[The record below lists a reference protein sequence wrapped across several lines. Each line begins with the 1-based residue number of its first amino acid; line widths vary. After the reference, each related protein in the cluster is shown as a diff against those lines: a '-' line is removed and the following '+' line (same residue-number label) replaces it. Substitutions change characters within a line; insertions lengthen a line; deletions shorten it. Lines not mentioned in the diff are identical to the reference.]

1 MKRELEELDIREL
14 DAIVCSA
21 PWFTY
26 ARYLL
31 LCKLA
36 ALGRESFLSGVRT
49 SLVSLP
55 DRERLIS
62 KIAAMYG
69 LVKVAKS
76 IPAAPSA
83 KGSAQGIAAASGIEA
98 ASGAEAASGIAAAA
112 GAEAASGIATAAGIE
127 ATSGVAAPSGE
138 AAPSGAEAASGAAG
152 SRDGSLSG
160 KEAFSLGL
168 LDVEFIEGGAFER
181 HPYVVGG
188 DYFSKADIDSLENKQ
203 ENISLNYLKGAG
215 SATSGSGATPGS
227 SATSG
232 SAAMQG
238 SGADAEGSAT
248 PGSGAVAEGGASAK
262 DESSGE
268 ISLEIDSPLCTET
281 LASIYAQQGYYQQA
295 IEIYSKLC
303 LLYPEKSAYFATL
316 VKEVKIKK
324 TE

>member
-14 DAIVCSA
+14 DAVVCSA

-76 IPAAPSA
+76 ISAAPSA
-83 KGSAQGIAAASGIEA
+83 KGSAQGIAAAAGIK
-98 ASGAEAASGIAAAA
+98 AASGIAAA
-112 GAEAASGIATAAGIE
+112 SGIE
-127 ATSGVAAPSGE
+127 ATSGVAAPSGV
-138 AAPSGAEAASGAAG
+138 AASGAAASG
-152 SRDGSLSG
+152 EAGNRDGSLSG
-160 KEAFSLGL
+160 KEAFSFGL
-168 LDVEFIEGGAFER
+168 LDVEFIERGAFER
-181 HPYVVGG
+181 QPYVVGG

-215 SATSGSGATPGS
+215 SATSSSGATSGGN
-227 SATSG
+227 ATSG
-232 SAAMQG
+232 SAAMQ
-238 SGADAEGSAT
+238 
-248 PGSGAVAEGGASAK
+248 GSGAVAEGGASAK

>member
-55 DRERLIS
+55 DREHLIS

-76 IPAAPSA
+76 ISAAPSA
-83 KGSAQGIAAASGIEA
+83 KGSAQGIAAASG
-98 ASGAEAASGIAAAA
+98 
-112 GAEAASGIATAAGIE
+112 
-127 ATSGVAAPSGE
+127 VAAPSGV
-138 AAPSGAEAASGAAG
+138 AASSGAATSGAAASGETG
-152 SRDGSLSG
+152 SRNGSLSG
-160 KEAFSLGL
+160 KEALSFGL

-215 SATSGSGATPGS
+215 SATSG
-227 SATSG
+227 G
-232 SAAMQG
+232 SAISG

-248 PGSGAVAEGGASAK
+248 PGSGAVAEGGAIAK

>member
-76 IPAAPSA
+76 ISAAPSA
-83 KGSAQGIAAASGIEA
+83 KGAAQGIAAGAGIK
-98 ASGAEAASGIAAAA
+98 AASGIAAAA

-127 ATSGVAAPSGE
+127 AASGVAAPSGV
-138 AAPSGAEAASGAAG
+138 AG

-160 KEAFSLGL
+160 KEALSFGL

-215 SATSGSGATPGS
+215 SATSGGSATPCSG
-227 SATSG
+227 ATSG
-232 SAAMQG
+232 STAMQG

>member
-76 IPAAPSA
+76 ISAAPSA
-83 KGSAQGIAAASGIEA
+83 KGSAQGIAAAAGIEA
-98 ASGAEAASGIAAAA
+98 A
-112 GAEAASGIATAAGIE
+112 
-127 ATSGVAAPSGE
+127 SGVAAPSGV
-138 AAPSGAEAASGAAG
+138 AASGAAASREAASGETG
-152 SRDGSLSG
+152 SRNGSLSG
-160 KEAFSLGL
+160 KEALSFGL

-215 SATSGSGATPGS
+215 SATSGGSATPGS
-227 SATSG
+227 GATSG

-238 SGADAEGSAT
+238 SGA
-248 PGSGAVAEGGASAK
+248 VAEGGAIAK

>member
-55 DRERLIS
+55 DREHLIS

-76 IPAAPSA
+76 ISAAPSA
-83 KGSAQGIAAASGIEA
+83 KGSAQGIAAASG
-98 ASGAEAASGIAAAA
+98 AEAASGIAAAA
-112 GAEAASGIATAAGIE
+112 GIEAA
-127 ATSGVAAPSGE
+127 SGVAAPSGV
-138 AAPSGAEAASGAAG
+138 AASSGAATSGAAASGETG
-152 SRDGSLSG
+152 SRNGSLSG
-160 KEAFSLGL
+160 KEALSFGL

-203 ENISLNYLKGAG
+203 ENISLNYLTGAG

-238 SGADAEGSAT
+238 SGA
-248 PGSGAVAEGGASAK
+248 VAEGGAIAK

>member
-76 IPAAPSA
+76 ISAAPSA
-83 KGSAQGIAAASGIEA
+83 KGAAPGIKAASGIAAASGIEA
-98 ASGAEAASGIAAAA
+98 ASG
-112 GAEAASGIATAAGIE
+112 
-127 ATSGVAAPSGE
+127 VAAPSGVAASG
-138 AAPSGAEAASGAAG
+138 AAPSGAAASGVTG

-160 KEAFSLGL
+160 KEALSFGL

-215 SATSGSGATPGS
+215 SATSSG
-227 SATSG
+227 SATSGGSATPG

-238 SGADAEGSAT
+238 CGSVAEGSAT

>member
-55 DRERLIS
+55 DREHLIS

-76 IPAAPSA
+76 ISAAPSA
-83 KGSAQGIAAASGIEA
+83 KGAAQGIKAASGIETASGIAAASGIEA
-98 ASGAEAASGIAAAA
+98 ASG
-112 GAEAASGIATAAGIE
+112 
-127 ATSGVAAPSGE
+127 VAAPSGVAALGAATSE
-138 AAPSGAEAASGAAG
+138 AAASGVTG

-160 KEAFSLGL
+160 KEALSFGL

-227 SATSG
+227 
-232 SAAMQG
+232 AAMQG

-248 PGSGAVAEGGASAK
+248 PGNGAVAEGGASAK

>member
-55 DRERLIS
+55 DREHLIS

-76 IPAAPSA
+76 ISAAPSA
-83 KGSAQGIAAASGIEA
+83 KGSAQGIAAASG
-98 ASGAEAASGIAAAA
+98 AEAASGIAAAA
-112 GAEAASGIATAAGIE
+112 GIEAA
-127 ATSGVAAPSGE
+127 SGVAAPSGV
-138 AAPSGAEAASGAAG
+138 AASGAAASGETG
-152 SRDGSLSG
+152 SRNGSLSG
-160 KEAFSLGL
+160 KEALSFGL

-215 SATSGSGATPGS
+215 SATSG
-227 SATSG
+227 G
-232 SAAMQG
+232 SAISG

-248 PGSGAVAEGGASAK
+248 PGSGAVAEGGAIAK

>member
-76 IPAAPSA
+76 ISAAPSA
-83 KGSAQGIAAASGIEA
+83 KGAAQGIAAASGIEA
-98 ASGAEAASGIAAAA
+98 ASG
-112 GAEAASGIATAAGIE
+112 
-127 ATSGVAAPSGE
+127 VAAPSGV
-138 AAPSGAEAASGAAG
+138 AASGAAASREAASGETG
-152 SRDGSLSG
+152 SRNGSLSG
-160 KEAFSLGL
+160 KEALSFGL

-215 SATSGSGATPGS
+215 SATSGSSATPGS

>member
-55 DRERLIS
+55 DREHLIS

-76 IPAAPSA
+76 ISAAPSA
-83 KGSAQGIAAASGIEA
+83 KGSAQGIAAASG
-98 ASGAEAASGIAAAA
+98 AEAASGIAAAA
-112 GAEAASGIATAAGIE
+112 GIEAA
-127 ATSGVAAPSGE
+127 SGVAAPSGV
-138 AAPSGAEAASGAAG
+138 AASSGAATSGAAASGETG
-152 SRDGSLSG
+152 SRNGSLSG
-160 KEAFSLGL
+160 KEALSFGL

-215 SATSGSGATPGS
+215 SATSGGSATPCSG
-227 SATSG
+227 ATSG

-248 PGSGAVAEGGASAK
+248 PGSGAVAEGGAIAK

>member
-83 KGSAQGIAAASGIEA
+83 KGSNQDIAAASDIEA
-98 ASGAEAASGIAAAA
+98 A
-112 GAEAASGIATAAGIE
+112 
-127 ATSGVAAPSGE
+127 SGVAAPSG
-138 AAPSGAEAASGAAG
+138 AAPSGAATSGAAASGETG
-152 SRDGSLSG
+152 SRNGSLSG
-160 KEAFSLGL
+160 KEALSFGL

-215 SATSGSGATPGS
+215 SATSGGGVTPGS

>member
-76 IPAAPSA
+76 ISAAPSA
-83 KGSAQGIAAASGIEA
+83 KGSAQGIAAAAGIKAASGIAA
-98 ASGAEAASGIAAAA
+98 ASGAEAASGIAAA
-112 GAEAASGIATAAGIE
+112 SGI
-127 ATSGVAAPSGE
+127 
-138 AAPSGAEAASGAAG
+138 EAASGAAG

-160 KEAFSLGL
+160 KEALSFGL

-215 SATSGSGATPGS
+215 GATSGGSATPGSGAMQGSGATP
-227 SATSG
+227 G

-238 SGADAEGSAT
+238 SGSAAEGSAT
-248 PGSGAVAEGGASAK
+248 PGSGAVAEGGAIAK

>member
-76 IPAAPSA
+76 ISAAPSA
-83 KGSAQGIAAASGIEA
+83 KGSAQGIAAAAGIKA
-98 ASGAEAASGIAAAA
+98 AS
-112 GAEAASGIATAAGIE
+112 GIE
-127 ATSGVAAPSGE
+127 ATSGVAAPSG
-138 AAPSGAEAASGAAG
+138 AAASGVAAASG
-152 SRDGSLSG
+152 ETGNRDGSRSG
-160 KEAFSLGL
+160 KEALSFGL

-215 SATSGSGATPGS
+215 SATSGSGATSGG
-227 SATSG
+227 SATS
-232 SAAMQG
+232 G

>member
-49 SLVSLP
+49 SLISLP
-55 DRERLIS
+55 DREHLIS

-69 LVKVAKS
+69 LVKVARS
-76 IPAAPSA
+76 ISAAPSA
-83 KGSAQGIAAASGIEA
+83 KGANQDIAAASGIEA

-112 GAEAASGIATAAGIE
+112 GIEAA
-127 ATSGVAAPSGE
+127 SGVAAPSG
-138 AAPSGAEAASGAAG
+138 AATSGVTC

-160 KEAFSLGL
+160 KEALSFGL

-215 SATSGSGATPGS
+215 GATSGG

-238 SGADAEGSAT
+238 SGATSGSAAMQGSGTDAEGSAT
-248 PGSGAVAEGGASAK
+248 PGSGAVAEGGAIAK

>member
-69 LVKVAKS
+69 LVKVARS
-76 IPAAPSA
+76 ISAAPSA
-83 KGSAQGIAAASGIEA
+83 KGSAQGIAAASG
-98 ASGAEAASGIAAAA
+98 AEAASGIAAAA
-112 GAEAASGIATAAGIE
+112 GIEAA
-127 ATSGVAAPSGE
+127 SGVAAPSGV
-138 AAPSGAEAASGAAG
+138 AASSGAATSGAAASGETG
-152 SRDGSLSG
+152 SRNGSLSG
-160 KEAFSLGL
+160 KEALSFGL

-215 SATSGSGATPGS
+215 SATSGGSATP
-227 SATSG
+227 G

-248 PGSGAVAEGGASAK
+248 PGSGAVAEGGAIAK

>member
-55 DRERLIS
+55 DREHLIS

-76 IPAAPSA
+76 ISAAPSA
-83 KGSAQGIAAASGIEA
+83 KGSAQGIAAASG
-98 ASGAEAASGIAAAA
+98 AEAASGIAAAA
-112 GAEAASGIATAAGIE
+112 GIEAA
-127 ATSGVAAPSGE
+127 SGVAAP
-138 AAPSGAEAASGAAG
+138 SGAAG

-160 KEAFSLGL
+160 KEALSLGL

-215 SATSGSGATPGS
+215 SATSG
-227 SATSG
+227 G
-232 SAAMQG
+232 SAISG

-248 PGSGAVAEGGASAK
+248 PGSGAVAEGGAIAK

>member
-76 IPAAPSA
+76 ISAAPSA
-83 KGSAQGIAAASGIEA
+83 KGANQDIAAAPGIAAASGIEA
-98 ASGAEAASGIAAAA
+98 ASGAAASG
-112 GAEAASGIATAAGIE
+112 E
-127 ATSGVAAPSGE
+127 
-138 AAPSGAEAASGAAG
+138 AG
-152 SRDGSLSG
+152 SRDGSRSG
-160 KEAFSLGL
+160 KEALSFGL

-215 SATSGSGATPGS
+215 SVTSGG

-238 SGADAEGSAT
+238 SGSAAEGGAT
-248 PGSGAVAEGGASAK
+248 PGSGAVAEGGAIAK

>member
-76 IPAAPSA
+76 ISAAPSA
-83 KGSAQGIAAASGIEA
+83 KGAAQGIAADAGIEAASGIAAASGIEA
-98 ASGAEAASGIAAAA
+98 ASG
-112 GAEAASGIATAAGIE
+112 
-127 ATSGVAAPSGE
+127 VAAPSGVAALGAATSE
-138 AAPSGAEAASGAAG
+138 AAASGVTG

-160 KEAFSLGL
+160 KEALSFGL

-181 HPYVVGG
+181 QPYVVGG

-215 SATSGSGATPGS
+215 SATSGCSATSGGSATPASGATP
-227 SATSG
+227 G

-238 SGADAEGSAT
+238 SGSA
-248 PGSGAVAEGGASAK
+248 AEGGASAK

>member
-83 KGSAQGIAAASGIEA
+83 KGSNQDIAAASDIEA
-98 ASGAEAASGIAAAA
+98 A
-112 GAEAASGIATAAGIE
+112 
-127 ATSGVAAPSGE
+127 SGVAAPSG
-138 AAPSGAEAASGAAG
+138 AAPSGAATSGAAASGETG
-152 SRDGSLSG
+152 SRNGSLSG
-160 KEAFSLGL
+160 KEALSFGL

-215 SATSGSGATPGS
+215 SATSGGGVTPGS

-232 SAAMQG
+232 SAAMRG

>member
-14 DAIVCSA
+14 DAVVCSA

-83 KGSAQGIAAASGIEA
+83 KGSNQDIAAASDIEA
-98 ASGAEAASGIAAAA
+98 A
-112 GAEAASGIATAAGIE
+112 
-127 ATSGVAAPSGE
+127 SGVAAPSG
-138 AAPSGAEAASGAAG
+138 AAPSGAATSGAAASGETG
-152 SRDGSLSG
+152 SRNGSLSG
-160 KEAFSLGL
+160 KEALSFGL

-215 SATSGSGATPGS
+215 SATSGGGVTPGS

-248 PGSGAVAEGGASAK
+248 PGSGAVAEGGAIAK

>member
-76 IPAAPSA
+76 ISAAPSA
-83 KGSAQGIAAASGIEA
+83 KGSAQGIAAASG
-98 ASGAEAASGIAAAA
+98 AEAASGIAAAA
-112 GAEAASGIATAAGIE
+112 GIEAA
-127 ATSGVAAPSGE
+127 SGVAAPSGVAALGAATSE
-138 AAPSGAEAASGAAG
+138 AAASGVTG

-160 KEAFSLGL
+160 KEALSFGL

-215 SATSGSGATPGS
+215 SATSG
-227 SATSG
+227 G
-232 SAAMQG
+232 SAISG

-248 PGSGAVAEGGASAK
+248 PGSGAVAEGGAIAK

>member
-76 IPAAPSA
+76 ISAAPSA
-83 KGSAQGIAAASGIEA
+83 KGSAQGIAAAAGIK
-98 ASGAEAASGIAAAA
+98 AASGIAAAA

-127 ATSGVAAPSGE
+127 AASGVAAPSGV
-138 AAPSGAEAASGAAG
+138 AG
-152 SRDGSLSG
+152 SRNGSLSG
-160 KEAFSLGL
+160 KEALSFGL

-215 SATSGSGATPGS
+215 SATSGGSATPGS
-227 SATSG
+227 GATSG

>member
-55 DRERLIS
+55 DREHLIS

-76 IPAAPSA
+76 ISAAPSA
-83 KGSAQGIAAASGIEA
+83 KGANQDIAAASDIEA
-98 ASGAEAASGIAAAA
+98 AS

-127 ATSGVAAPSGE
+127 AASGVAAPSGE
-138 AAPSGAEAASGAAG
+138 AG

-160 KEAFSLGL
+160 KEALSFGL

-181 HPYVVGG
+181 QPYVVGG

-227 SATSG
+227 
-232 SAAMQG
+232 AAMQG
-238 SGADAEGSAT
+238 SGSGAEGSAT
-248 PGSGAVAEGGASAK
+248 PGSGAVAEGGAIAK

>member
-14 DAIVCSA
+14 DAVVCSA

-76 IPAAPSA
+76 ISAAPSA
-83 KGSAQGIAAASGIEA
+83 KGANQDIAAASDIEA
-98 ASGAEAASGIAAAA
+98 A
-112 GAEAASGIATAAGIE
+112 
-127 ATSGVAAPSGE
+127 SGVAAPSG
-138 AAPSGAEAASGAAG
+138 AAPSGAATSGAAASGETG
-152 SRDGSLSG
+152 SRDGSRSG
-160 KEAFSLGL
+160 KEAFSFGL

-215 SATSGSGATPGS
+215 SATSGGSATPGS
-227 SATSG
+227 G
-232 SAAMQG
+232 AMQG

-248 PGSGAVAEGGASAK
+248 PGSGAVAEGGAIAK

-281 LASIYAQQGYYQQA
+281 LASMYAQQGYYQQS

>member
-1 MKRELEELDIREL
+1 M
-14 DAIVCSA
+14 
-21 PWFTY
+21 T
-26 ARYLL
+26 
-31 LCKLA
+31 
-36 ALGRESFLSGVRT
+36 
-49 SLVSLP
+49 
-55 DRERLIS
+55 
-62 KIAAMYG
+62 
-69 LVKVAKS
+69 
-76 IPAAPSA
+76 
-83 KGSAQGIAAASGIEA
+83 
-98 ASGAEAASGIAAAA
+98 
-112 GAEAASGIATAAGIE
+112 
-127 ATSGVAAPSGE
+127 
-138 AAPSGAEAASGAAG
+138 G

-160 KEAFSLGL
+160 KEALSFGL

-215 SATSGSGATPGS
+215 SATSG
-227 SATSG
+227 G
-232 SAAMQG
+232 SAISG

>member
-49 SLVSLP
+49 SLISLP
-55 DRERLIS
+55 DREHLIS

-76 IPAAPSA
+76 ISAAPSA
-83 KGSAQGIAAASGIEA
+83 KVSAPGIAAAS
-98 ASGAEAASGIAAAA
+98 

-127 ATSGVAAPSGE
+127 AASGVAAPSGVT
-138 AAPSGAEAASGAAG
+138 G

-160 KEAFSLGL
+160 KEALSFGL

-215 SATSGSGATPGS
+215 GATSGSSATSGSGATPGS

-232 SAAMQG
+232 NAAMQG
-238 SGADAEGSAT
+238 SGSVAGGSAT

>member
-14 DAIVCSA
+14 DAVVCSA

-55 DRERLIS
+55 DIERLIS

-76 IPAAPSA
+76 ISAAPSA
-83 KGSAQGIAAASGIEA
+83 KGANQDIAAASDIEA
-98 ASGAEAASGIAAAA
+98 A
-112 GAEAASGIATAAGIE
+112 
-127 ATSGVAAPSGE
+127 SGVAAPSG
-138 AAPSGAEAASGAAG
+138 AAPSGAATSGAAASGETG
-152 SRDGSLSG
+152 SRNGSLSG
-160 KEAFSLGL
+160 KEALSFGL

-215 SATSGSGATPGS
+215 SATSGGGVTPGS

>member
-76 IPAAPSA
+76 ISAAPSA
-83 KGSAQGIAAASGIEA
+83 KGAAQGIAAA
-98 ASGAEAASGIAAAA
+98 
-112 GAEAASGIATAAGIE
+112 AGIK
-127 ATSGVAAPSGE
+127 AASGVAAPSGE
-138 AAPSGAEAASGAAG
+138 TG
-152 SRDGSLSG
+152 SRNGSLSG
-160 KEAFSLGL
+160 KEALSLGL

-181 HPYVVGG
+181 QPYVVGG

-215 SATSGSGATPGS
+215 SAT
-227 SATSG
+227 
-232 SAAMQG
+232 
-238 SGADAEGSAT
+238 

-262 DESSGE
+262 DDSSGE

-281 LASIYAQQGYYQQA
+281 LAFIYAQQGYYQQA

>member
-76 IPAAPSA
+76 ISAAPSA
-83 KGSAQGIAAASGIEA
+83 KGSAQGIAAAAGIK
-98 ASGAEAASGIAAAA
+98 AASGIAAAA

-127 ATSGVAAPSGE
+127 AASGVAAP
-138 AAPSGAEAASGAAG
+138 GAAASGETG

-160 KEAFSLGL
+160 KEALSFGL

-248 PGSGAVAEGGASAK
+248 PGSGAVAEGGAIAK

>member
-76 IPAAPSA
+76 ISAAPSA
-83 KGSAQGIAAASGIEA
+83 KGANQDIAAASDIEA
-98 ASGAEAASGIAAAA
+98 ASGVAAPSGAAPSGAATSGAATSGAAA
-112 GAEAASGIATAAGIE
+112 
-127 ATSGVAAPSGE
+127 SGVAAPSGE
-138 AAPSGAEAASGAAG
+138 TG

-160 KEAFSLGL
+160 KEALSFGL

-215 SATSGSGATPGS
+215 GATSGGSATPGSGAMQGSGATP
-227 SATSG
+227 G

-238 SGADAEGSAT
+238 SGSAAEGSAT
-248 PGSGAVAEGGASAK
+248 PGSGAVAEGGAIAK

>member
-76 IPAAPSA
+76 ISAAPSA
-83 KGSAQGIAAASGIEA
+83 KGAAQGIAAAS
-98 ASGAEAASGIAAAA
+98 
-112 GAEAASGIATAAGIE
+112 GIE
-127 ATSGVAAPSGE
+127 ATSGVAAPSGV
-138 AAPSGAEAASGAAG
+138 AASGAAASG
-152 SRDGSLSG
+152 EAGNRDGSLSG
-160 KEAFSLGL
+160 KEALSFGL

-215 SATSGSGATPGS
+215 SATSGGSATPGS
-227 SATSG
+227 GATSG

-238 SGADAEGSAT
+238 SGA
-248 PGSGAVAEGGASAK
+248 VAEGGAIAK

>member
-76 IPAAPSA
+76 ISAAPSA
-83 KGSAQGIAAASGIEA
+83 KGANQDIAAAPGIAAASG
-98 ASGAEAASGIAAAA
+98 
-112 GAEAASGIATAAGIE
+112 
-127 ATSGVAAPSGE
+127 V
-138 AAPSGAEAASGAAG
+138 AG

-160 KEAFSLGL
+160 KEALSFGL

-215 SATSGSGATPGS
+215 SATSGGSATPGS

-248 PGSGAVAEGGASAK
+248 PGSGAVAEGGAIAK

>member
-76 IPAAPSA
+76 ISAAPSA
-83 KGSAQGIAAASGIEA
+83 KGSAQGIAAAAGIKAASGIAAASGIEA
-98 ASGAEAASGIAAAA
+98 ASG
-112 GAEAASGIATAAGIE
+112 
-127 ATSGVAAPSGE
+127 VAAPSGVAALGAATSE
-138 AAPSGAEAASGAAG
+138 AAASGVTG

-160 KEAFSLGL
+160 KEALSFGL

-181 HPYVVGG
+181 QPYVVGG

-215 SATSGSGATPGS
+215 SATFGCSATSGGSATPASGATP
-227 SATSG
+227 G

-238 SGADAEGSAT
+238 SGSA
-248 PGSGAVAEGGASAK
+248 AEGGASAK

>member
-55 DRERLIS
+55 DREHLIS

-76 IPAAPSA
+76 ISAAPSA
-83 KGSAQGIAAASGIEA
+83 KGANQDIAAAPGIAAASGIEA
-98 ASGAEAASGIAAAA
+98 ASGIAAAA
-112 GAEAASGIATAAGIE
+112 GIEAA
-127 ATSGVAAPSGE
+127 SGVAAPSGE
-138 AAPSGAEAASGAAG
+138 AGNQNG
-152 SRDGSLSG
+152 SRSG
-160 KEAFSLGL
+160 KEALSFGL
-168 LDVEFIEGGAFER
+168 LDVEFIEGGSFER
-181 HPYVVGG
+181 QPYVVGG

-215 SATSGSGATPGS
+215 SATSGGSATPGSAVMQGCGSVAEGSTTPGSGATP
-227 SATSG
+227 G

-238 SGADAEGSAT
+238 SGSA
-248 PGSGAVAEGGASAK
+248 AEGGASAK

>member
-76 IPAAPSA
+76 ISAAPSA
-83 KGSAQGIAAASGIEA
+83 KGAAQGIAAAAGIKAASGIAAASGIEA
-98 ASGAEAASGIAAAA
+98 ASG
-112 GAEAASGIATAAGIE
+112 
-127 ATSGVAAPSGE
+127 VAAPSGV
-138 AAPSGAEAASGAAG
+138 AASGAAASREAASGVTG
-152 SRDGSLSG
+152 SRNGSRSG
-160 KEAFSLGL
+160 KEALSFGL

-215 SATSGSGATPGS
+215 SATSGGSATPGS

-248 PGSGAVAEGGASAK
+248 PGSGAVAEGGAIAK

>member
-55 DRERLIS
+55 DREHLIS

-76 IPAAPSA
+76 ISAAPSA
-83 KGSAQGIAAASGIEA
+83 KGSAQGIAAAAGIKAASGIAAASGIEA
-98 ASGAEAASGIAAAA
+98 ASG
-112 GAEAASGIATAAGIE
+112 
-127 ATSGVAAPSGE
+127 VAAPSGVAALGAATSE
-138 AAPSGAEAASGAAG
+138 AAASGVTG

-160 KEAFSLGL
+160 KEALSFGL

-227 SATSG
+227 
-232 SAAMQG
+232 AAMQG

-248 PGSGAVAEGGASAK
+248 PGNGAVAEGGASAK

>member
-76 IPAAPSA
+76 ISAAPSA
-83 KGSAQGIAAASGIEA
+83 KGSAQGIAAASGIET
-98 ASGAEAASGIAAAA
+98 ASGIAAAA
-112 GAEAASGIATAAGIE
+112 GIEAA
-127 ATSGVAAPSGE
+127 SGVAAPSG
-138 AAPSGAEAASGAAG
+138 AAPSGVTG
-152 SRDGSLSG
+152 SRNGSLSG
-160 KEAFSLGL
+160 KEALSLGL

-215 SATSGSGATPGS
+215 SATPGSG
-227 SATSG
+227 ATSG

-238 SGADAEGSAT
+238 CGADAEGSAT
-248 PGSGAVAEGGASAK
+248 PGSGAVAEGGAIAK

>member
-76 IPAAPSA
+76 ISAAPSA
-83 KGSAQGIAAASGIEA
+83 KGSAQGIAAAAGIKAASGIAA
-98 ASGAEAASGIAAAA
+98 ASGAEAASGIAAA
-112 GAEAASGIATAAGIE
+112 SGI
-127 ATSGVAAPSGE
+127 
-138 AAPSGAEAASGAAG
+138 EAASGAAG

-160 KEAFSLGL
+160 KEALSFGL

>member
-76 IPAAPSA
+76 ISAAPSA
-83 KGSAQGIAAASGIEA
+83 KGSAQGIAAAAGIKAASGIAAASGIEA
-98 ASGAEAASGIAAAA
+98 ASG
-112 GAEAASGIATAAGIE
+112 
-127 ATSGVAAPSGE
+127 VAAPSGVAALGAATSE
-138 AAPSGAEAASGAAG
+138 AAASGVTG

-160 KEAFSLGL
+160 KEALSFGL

-181 HPYVVGG
+181 QPYVVGG

-215 SATSGSGATPGS
+215 SATSGCSATSGGSATPASGATP
-227 SATSG
+227 G

-238 SGADAEGSAT
+238 SGSA
-248 PGSGAVAEGGASAK
+248 AEGGASAK

>member
-1 MKRELEELDIREL
+1 M
-14 DAIVCSA
+14 
-21 PWFTY
+21 
-26 ARYLL
+26 
-31 LCKLA
+31 
-36 ALGRESFLSGVRT
+36 
-49 SLVSLP
+49 
-55 DRERLIS
+55 
-62 KIAAMYG
+62 
-69 LVKVAKS
+69 
-76 IPAAPSA
+76 
-83 KGSAQGIAAASGIEA
+83 
-98 ASGAEAASGIAAAA
+98 
-112 GAEAASGIATAAGIE
+112 
-127 ATSGVAAPSGE
+127 
-138 AAPSGAEAASGAAG
+138 AAPSGAAASGEAG
-152 SRDGSLSG
+152 NRDGSRSG
-160 KEAFSLGL
+160 KEALSFGL

-215 SATSGSGATPGS
+215 SATSGGSATPGS
-227 SATSG
+227 GATSG